1 MLQAA
6 TLKGIRIHENPEA
19 TRIVLDLSGKA
30 AYKYFRL
37 EEPYRAVFDLKGT
50 TASTKLVM
58 PLAESSSKLLKLVR
72 SGVRDKD
79 LRIVL

>member
-6 TLKGIRIHENPEA
+6 TLEADSNPREPGS

-37 EEPYRAVFDLKGT
+37 EEPYRAVFDLKGPRHRLNWLFRLQT
-50 TASTKLVM
+50 RHLNF
-58 PLAESSSKLLKLVR
+58 
-72 SGVRDKD
+72 
-79 LRIVL
+79 